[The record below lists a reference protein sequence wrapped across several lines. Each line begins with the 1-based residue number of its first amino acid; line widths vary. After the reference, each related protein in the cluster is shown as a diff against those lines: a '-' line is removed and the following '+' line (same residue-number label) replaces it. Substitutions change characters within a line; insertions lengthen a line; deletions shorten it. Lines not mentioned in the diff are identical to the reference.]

1 MTHFLFTTVFG
12 VCLSI
17 IISCSSTKHSVS
29 EASRSPEI
37 IIDTVTTF
45 EKADTISPKVTTPI
59 ITKSETDSINV
70 INEQFD
76 HSIFNNLLNKHVTDN
91 GNTNYSGFIDDK
103 KIFKRYLT
111 ALSENPPQE
120 SWTKEDTLAYWMN
133 VYNAFTIKL
142 ITDNYPTESI
152 KNIKDA
158 WSSRFFKI
166 GRKWYNLQDVE
177 HKILRKMN
185 DPRIHFGINCASF
198 SCPPLLNRAFTASTV
213 NTDLDFLA
221 HRFINDKTRNTI
233 SENNIQLSKIF
244 KWYASDFKTDG
255 TLIDYLNKYSEVII
269 NKNTKRSFKNY
280 DWSLND

>member
-198 SCPPLLNRAFTASTV
+198 SCPPLLNRAFTAATV